1 MHVCTPLLAA
11 VSIFSF
17 EVTTTTS
24 EADTSAGIIHQIC
37 ITSSVDVDVNI
48 SVNALKAQ
56 IRQSLREQT
65 CSCVPETT
73 VVMQRLCHP
82 AATDSLLGAT
92 EINVL

>member
-1 MHVCTPLLAA
+1 MS
-11 VSIFSF
+11 VSTAGQHAQTRS
-17 EVTTTTS
+17 T
-24 EADTSAGIIHQIC
+24 EADTSAGIIHQIG